1 MGTKFS
7 TLVERRVAATTGCYA
22 KTDEISFLEL
32 FSSSVTI
39 TAGGISTTLEV
50 EDYIRLR
57 YRAAKSKQCI
67 LNEFQKN
74 PNGSFRGW
82 RQISFACKN
91 RPTHISFAYKN
102 RPTHEG
108 ISKNDERQKMRPDF
122 GPSDV

>member
-7 TLVERRVAATTGCYA
+7 TLVERRVAATTAGCYA
-22 KTDEISFLEL
+22 KNDEISFLEL

-39 TAGGISTTLEV
+39 AAGGISTTLEV

-57 YRAAKSKQCI
+57 YRAAKSKQYI

-74 PNGSFRGW
+74 PNGSFRGEW
-82 RQISFACKN
+82 RQISFARKN

-108 ISKNDERQKMRPDF
+108 ISKND
-122 GPSDV
+122 